1 MGCIQEFS
9 AKISAEE
16 WVLLSEGF
24 DGSWSY
30 LIWGRPPVQ
39 GYLGRTREIDAKKK
53 ALDAARAYLVASGR
67 ARESLALSKLPWRIA
82 TRIIENDVPPG
93 HDEMQLR
100 MNRFGLQQSG
110 THSTAG
116 GYPNAS
122 ASA

>member
-1 MGCIQEFS
+1 MRCIQEFC
-9 AKISAEE
+9 AKINTEE

-39 GYLGRTREIDAKKK
+39 GYLGRTPEADAKKK

-67 ARESLALSKLPWRIA
+67 ARESLALSKLPWQVAFRTI
-82 TRIIENDVPPG
+82 TNDAPPG

-100 MNRFGLQQSG
+100 MTRFRPQQG
-110 THSTAG
+110 GMHSTAG
-116 GYPNAS
+116 RHPNA
-122 ASA
+122 